1 MRMLTAKDPSRLTVS
16 AIGDHL
22 VVAVRKHG
30 VDLGDER
37 DVISYLT
44 DEARYEA
51 GDVLPLLYAAA
62 DHARARLQLRSQ
74 GKSAG

>member
-1 MRMLTAKDPSRLTVS
+1 MMTAQDPSRPTVS
-16 AIGDHL
+16 ALGDHL

-51 GDVLPLLYAAA
+51 RDVLPLLSAAA
-62 DHARARLQLRSQ
+62 DHARTRLQARAQ
-74 GKSAG
+74 GKKAL